1 MKSIAFSL
9 RRSVEIQMHESTI
22 TALIGADNCGK
33 PQRDDLISIGVLL
46 TGTIL
51 LLGALQASINA
62 AFEALVCY

>member
-1 MKSIAFSL
+1 
-9 RRSVEIQMHESTI
+9 MHESTI

-51 LLGALQASINA
+51 LLGALQASIHA
-62 AFEALVCY
+62 ASEALVCF

>member
-9 RRSVEIQMHESTI
+9 RKSVEIQMHESTI

-33 PQRDDLISIGVLL
+33 PQRDDLMLIGALL